1 MVNSVLSGGIIW
13 GYRSGSTLA
22 QVITA
27 PGHHLNQYW
36 HISEVLLIYLRAI
49 SWEIL
54 KITITDMSLKI
65 INLRLPPHLPGAH
78 DPDLLSNTD
87 TVLQWCHN
95 EHDGVSNHRGG
106 GSGLLAQLFIE
117 MMYQYQH
124 IKIETKWMPFSRH
137 FQMRFRQLISLHFDL
152 KSVYVYS
159 QIFSWQ
165 LASIGSGNG

>member
-1 MVNSVLSGGIIW
+1 MNTMASQITGG
-13 GYRSGSTLA
+13 GG
-22 QVITA
+22 
-27 PGHHLNQYW
+27 G
-36 HISEVLLIYLRAI
+36 
-49 SWEIL
+49 
-54 KITITDMSLKI
+54 
-65 INLRLPPHLPGAH
+65 GG
-78 DPDLLSNTD
+78 
-87 TVLQWCHN
+87 C
-95 EHDGVSNHRGG
+95 G